1 MQVNKEQNSGFK
13 KVERIIVI
21 GSSCSGKSSFA
32 QALVQ
37 KKNIKYIELD
47 QLHWLP
53 NWQERPDAE
62 FRELLQSAIDPAT
75 CNAWIVDGNYSVTRD
90 ITWPKATQII
100 WLNHGFALVLY
111 RAITRS
117 IHRAYTK
124 KPLFAGNVESF
135 KQTFFSKDSIIW
147 WVITTY
153 HKKRRS
159 YQTLLKEQTKRGV
172 TVVELKGQGQVDAYF
187 RGL

>member
-1 MQVNKEQNSGFK
+1 MD
-13 KVERIIVI
+13 RIIVI

-32 QALVQ
+32 QTLAQ
-37 KKNIKYIELD
+37 KKQITHIELD

-53 NWQERPDAE
+53 NWVERPDSE
-62 FRELLQSAIDPAT
+62 FRELVQQAIDPAVSEGES
-75 CNAWIVDGNYSVTRD
+75 AWIIDGNYSVTRD
-90 ITWPKATQII
+90 ITWPQATHII
-100 WLNHGFALVLY
+100 WLNHSFPLVLY

-117 IHRAYTK
+117 IHRAFTK

-135 KQTFFSKDSIIW
+135 KQSFFSRDSIIW

-159 YQTLLKEQTKRGV
+159 YETLLEEQADKGV
-172 TVVELKGQGQVDAYF
+172 SVVELKGQGQVDEF
-187 RGL
+187 FKSL